1 MIVSMSIRV
10 AIVEDHEP
18 TRNLWSSLIGKAGGF
33 EFTRAFGDAESAL
46 AALPALAPDV
56 VLVDIN
62 LPGAS
67 GIECV
72 RRLKPQMTATQF
84 MMITVYE
91 DADHVFK
98 ALASGAT
105 GYLLKSASPDEMLEA
120 IRDVHAGA
128 SPMAGNIARKV
139 VQSFY
144 SKDATPSNEP
154 ALTVREREVLE
165 LLARGDLYKEIA
177 DTMGITVTTVASHI
191 RHIYEKLHVSS
202 RAQAVARYI
211 KLPR

>member
-1 MIVSMSIRV
+1 MSIRV
-10 AIVEDHEP
+10 AIIEDHP
-18 TRNLWSSLIGKAGGF
+18 ATRELWCSLIGGADGF
-33 EFTRAFGDAESAL
+33 ELVKEFADAESAAREL
-46 AALPALAPDV
+46 VAIAPDV

-67 GIECV
+67 GIQLV
-72 RRLKPQMTATQF
+72 RELQPRMGASQF

-91 DADHVFK
+91 DTDHVFE

-105 GYLLKSASPDEMLEA
+105 GYLIKNTPPEEILNA
-120 IRDVHAGA
+120 IREVHAGG

-139 VQSFY
+139 VQSFHAP
-144 SKDATPSNEP
+144 KPAATEAT
-154 ALTVREREVLE
+154 ALTAREREVLD

-177 DTMGITVTTVASHI
+177 DTLGITVPTVSAHL
-191 RHIYEKLHVSS
+191 RKIYEKLHVHS
-202 RAQAVARYI
+202 RSQAVALYI